1 MYKCVSLEKSKYIK
15 IRDWCFLQ
23 DDGGG
28 SPMEQ
33 DNGPEFSGD
42 GGETAKVEPPKPVNY
57 EPRQVHVSGFSLV
70 VSLVSVYLTRTA
82 FQ

>member
-1 MYKCVSLEKSKYIK
+1 M
-15 IRDWCFLQ
+15 Q

-33 DNGPEFSGD
+33 DNIPESSGD
-42 GGETAKVEPPKPVNY
+42 GDETTKVETPKPVTY

-70 VSLVSVYLTRTA
+70 VSLDINCIRVLEKRLDIGDCIETIVIY
-82 FQ
+82 